1 MIGIFLI
8 TLFIVGIIVL
18 SVGLMKGEDE
28 GRGPLISGVII
39 LILSLWGGFIISLMN
54 LMSEDSIYE
63 IETNKPI
70 DPELRITVKDSV
82 TIDTVY
88 VYEIKY
94 QKE

>member
-39 LILSLWGGFIISLMN
+39 LILSLWGGIVTSITRLT
-54 LMSEDSIYE
+54 SEDSIYE
-63 IETNKPI
+63 IETDKPI
-70 DPELRITVKDSV
+70 APELRITVKDSV

-88 VYEIKY
+88 IYKIKDY
-94 QKE
+94 KE